1 MISIMHNNCLN
12 HLTLLYVFL
21 EKIIKIDIR
30 KTATK
35 KDFKKKSNLVYYRFH
50 KIRIDTGIDSG

>member
-1 MISIMHNNCLN
+1 MHNNWLN

>member
-1 MISIMHNNCLN
+1 MISIMHNNWLN

-35 KDFKKKSNLVYYRFH
+35 KDF
-50 KIRIDTGIDSG
+50 